1 MKNVGIVRK
10 IDKLG
15 RIVIP
20 KEVRNTLRILDD
32 DNLEL
37 YIEGENIV
45 LKKYSYL
52 KNFKEISKY
61 LLNSINIGDDTII
74 LYDSDSII
82 DVIGKYK
89 KDLINKK
96 PGNIL
101 LKNMNFYNSFDA
113 TGNIEIIDGFSL
125 DIEYHVKPVILN
137 GMVIGIIMLL
147 SKTKMNMYTVNII
160 DYIGDFLGTY
170 ICS

>member
-10 IDKLG
+10 IDRLG

-37 YIEGENIV
+37 YVDGENII

-61 LLNSINIGDDTII
+61 LFNSINIGDDTII
-74 LYDSDSII
+74 LYDSNSII
-82 DVIGKYK
+82 DVIGKYRN
-89 KDLINKK
+89 DLIDKK

-101 LKNMNFYNSFDA
+101 LKNMNFYNAFEA
-113 TGNIEIIDGFSL
+113 NGTIEIIDGFSL
-125 DIEYHVKPVILN
+125 NINYHVKPIISN
-137 GMVIGIIMLL
+137 GMIIGILMFL
-147 SKTKMNMYTVNII
+147 SKSNLNIYTVNII